1 MTEHVLM
8 EAKSGYALFSVP
20 SICVTI
26 STIVQYRNINI
37 VSIRSCEIK
46 ILRQRM
52 IDSTGHEC
60 QPLCSTDAAGV
71 AADVT
76 WTTGDVPLIRVNDT
90 VGYSD

>member
-37 VSIRSCEIK
+37 VSIRSREIK

-52 IDSTGHEC
+52 IRQHRTRMSAIVFDGRSRRGSRRDMDHRRRT
-60 QPLCSTDAAGV
+60 
-71 AADVT
+71 ADQSQ
-76 WTTGDVPLIRVNDT
+76 WYGWI
-90 VGYSD
+90 